1 MSTMRS
7 VVLKVQNLIVAFMI
21 LGALFVSCGDAYI
34 MIRVIRFGISR
45 LIIMEILTPLS
56 NDLIFCAT
64 LIQPI
69 RKKVFPSFSLVKYF
83 SGLTKQKETLSILG
97 IL

>member
-1 MSTMRS
+1 M
-7 VVLKVQNLIVAFMI
+7 
-21 LGALFVSCGDAYI
+21 
-34 MIRVIRFGISR
+34 
-45 LIIMEILTPLS
+45 IMEILTPLS

-64 LIQPI
+64 LILPI